1 MNPHLLGMLT
11 LAIGETPYLD
21 VSRNMGKIVAV
32 VLIMAAIL
40 WILQKAR
47 GGGGGDR
54 GQRKR

>member
-1 MNPHLLGMLT
+1 MLT